1 MENNGSPFL
10 LNNQSAADMMSAL
23 HAAAK
28 IMEKPTT
35 SIPNTHFPF
44 YVTPATLHSNQ
55 HYSPQVSTNLP
66 QIAPTSVKTPFSINE
81 ILSSTAAT
89 KNSAKNFYGN
99 WAIDDFKLN
108 QTPNFENTIATIGS
122 NLGGRRAAV
131 APHAVAILF
140 NNNHEIG
147 CHGKMKF
154 AEKPLN
160 DLSVRS
166 SIYWPGLLTE
176 DWHEKVGVRG

>member
-28 IMEKPTT
+28 IMEKSPT

-89 KNSAKNFYGN
+89 KNSAENFYGN
-99 WAIDDFKLN
+99 RAIDDFKLN

-154 AEKPLN
+154 AKKPLN

-176 DWHEKVGVRG
+176 DWHEKVGVCG